1 MLRLRLISLALATFV
16 CAGVLYLAV
25 TQKFEIVTNLFQDR
39 SAIKVEIEEK
49 LPPPPPPPPPPKIK
63 PPPPPPPPRVQVK
76 APVKE
81 ARPERFELPVTR
93 SPQPPPKVVLA
104 PPAPPIPIPP
114 TPPPPP
120 PPPQA
125 PAVISN
131 PSWIERPN
139 ASDFTRYYPPRA
151 LSDGQGGRV
160 LLSCVVGANGRIDC
174 SVASEDP
181 SGYGFGQAAL
191 RISRHFRMSPRLE
204 DGRPTEGGRV
214 RVPISFQV
222 SG

>member
-1 MLRLRLISLALATFV
+1 M
-16 CAGVLYLAV
+16 
-25 TQKFEIVTNLFQDR
+25 
-39 SAIKVEIEEK
+39 
-49 LPPPPPPPPPPKIK
+49 
-63 PPPPPPPPRVQVK
+63 K

-81 ARPERFELPVTR
+81 AKPEISELPVTR
-93 SPQPPPKVVLA
+93 TPQPPKIVLA
-104 PPAPPIPIPP
+104 PPAPPIPPA
-114 TPPPPP
+114 PPPPPPAP

-131 PSWIERPN
+131 PTWIERPN

-160 LLSCVVGANGRIDC
+160 LLSCVVGATGRIEC